1 MGHELAVHRK
11 FYRLPEDV
19 TELAKVSKLLLA
31 VENGCASRFKGK
43 YLDDID
49 MHDLDTQTYSPISD
63 PSLAQTPN
71 SSGENENECMDEEC
85 LDLDTQ
91 SYSPVSDPSLIQTQT
106 SAGENENKHMDKECL
121 ERRQKAI
128 KRKRVKRM
136 AVIVSD
142 SEEEAEDEG
151 PKKVLCKRKS
161 TTKCDL
167 DIEQYDSEQYNSDRD
182 PEFKVP
188 RDESTDVD
196 DSESE
201 METSRPSKSNP
212 PLKKQRMQWKP
223 EQRSAIEDLILP
235 AVIKNKKPPRKDL
248 VLKTQK
254 QSNCLKN
261 VHWKQIKYNA
271 CAMFQQ
277 YKKKQNEITA
287 KLLKH

>member
-142 SEEEAEDEG
+142 SEEEAEDEVG

-182 PEFKVP
+182 PEFKA
-188 RDESTDVD
+188 
-196 DSESE
+196 
-201 METSRPSKSNP
+201 NP